1 MEEVFM
7 ETHAFYL
14 TDRLHSLKER
24 YLKTVPSI
32 TIHRAVAFTEIAG
45 KYPNLPSKSAH
56 CKKFSPR
63 VRNGAHANPA
73 GGADRRTSLRKT
85 ARRRIFPGYFW
96 DWLEPELVPSLP
108 ARGPLLYSEADKR

>member
-45 KYPNLPSKSAH
+45 KYPNLPANLRIAKSFRRA
-56 CKKFSPR
+56 CETAP
-63 VRNGAHANPA
+63 HANPA

-85 ARRRIFPGYFW
+85 ARRRIFPGYF
-96 DWLEPELVPSLP
+96 LGLAGIGTGYHRYPR
-108 ARGPLLYSEADKR
+108 AGPLLYQRSG

>member
-1 MEEVFM
+1 M

-45 KYPNLPSKSAH
+45 KYPNLP
-56 CKKFSPR
+56 
-63 VRNGAHANPA
+63 ANLRIA
-73 GGADRRTSLRKT
+73 KVFAARAKRR
-85 ARRRIFPGYFW
+85 PC
-96 DWLEPELVPSLP
+96 
-108 ARGPLLYSEADKR
+108 